1 LLNSTWLTHHYDS
14 IGNLIKTVVGGVTTT
29 MEYDIRGNKTKMN
42 DPDMGTWTY
51 SYNALIASYSVVTKY
66 RCSISKYGKDSYNA
80 LGKLVSQTDA
90 KGQTSTM
97 AYDKLGRM
105 TQRTEAIMMCEP
117 CTLRFINTNN
127 FANDVFGGGFFMS

>member
-1 LLNSTWLTHHYDS
+1 
-14 IGNLIKTVVGGVTTT
+14 
-29 MEYDIRGNKTKMN
+29 MN

-51 SYNALIASYSVVTKY
+51 
-66 RCSISKYGKDSYNA
+66 SYNA

-105 TQRTEAIMMCEP
+105 T
-117 CTLRFINTNN
+117 NTHCIWI
-127 FANDVFGGGFFMS
+127 FLSLIY